1 MKRATASAYAVA
13 AVFTAALTPVGLL
26 ALRALGAPDFVQGLI
41 VGLGIGA
48 TLLLCALAL
57 RLRTA

>member
-1 MKRATASAYAVA
+1 MNKSAASAYAVA
-13 AVFTAALTPVGLL
+13 AAFAAALTPIGLIG
-26 ALRALGAPDFVQGLI
+26 LRAFGAPDLAQGFI
-41 VGLGIGA
+41 IGAGIGA